1 MAALSDTK
9 GRYYIHRHTHTFL
22 KKMSLHKGPLDQED
36 QEAIILDAR
45 AGDLESLEDIF
56 TNLIDPSTLT
66 ECYDELSSSSPLH
79 MAAANGHYEVVKYL
93 LSIVPKDKVK
103 AWVNKQNGTG
113 NTALHWASLNGKLDI
128 VKLLC
133 EEYDAD
139 PFIKNNFDHDAIF
152 EAENNGQE
160 EVETYYLKKYDVEP
174 EVNDDD
180 DQDTSAS
187 QEPASVDNVEIKEGT
202 EIEQV
207 TKEATEA
214 LREQT
219 EKLEIK

>member
-1 MAALSDTK
+1 M
-9 GRYYIHRHTHTFL
+9 
-22 KKMSLHKGPLDQED
+22 
-36 QEAIILDAR
+36 
-45 AGDLESLEDIF
+45 
-56 TNLIDPSTLT
+56 
-66 ECYDELSSSSPLH
+66 
-79 MAAANGHYEVVKYL
+79 
-93 LSIVPKDKVK
+93 
-103 AWVNKQNGTG
+103 NKQNGTG

-139 PFIKNNFDHDAIF
+139 PFIKNKFDHDAIF

-174 EVNDDD
+174 EANDDD